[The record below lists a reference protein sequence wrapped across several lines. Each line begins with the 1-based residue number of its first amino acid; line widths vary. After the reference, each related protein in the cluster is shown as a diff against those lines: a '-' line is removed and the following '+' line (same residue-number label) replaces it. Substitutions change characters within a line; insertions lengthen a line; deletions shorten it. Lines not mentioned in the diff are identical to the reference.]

1 MLRRA
6 LPLLVMAALAAMHKA
21 PTLAAELT
29 AEQIVTKAYQVDGGR
44 DGVSR
49 LTFTF
54 RKPNAPEKKL
64 IYTMVWK
71 GYGGEGGV
79 DSKLLFFSE
88 FPPDDRGKAFMGY
101 IYSDDRMDDHWLYL
115 PELRMVRKM
124 NHDMH
129 EHHREDDE
137 FAPSDLTR
145 GDLVPRAPDADRHR
159 LAGEETVEGRAYYV
173 VESVPED
180 EDDENYPYSKTV
192 KWIAKD
198 NFLTERIDYYRGG
211 DQAAKRQRIK
221 WKKIDKFWVWEQVV
235 GEDLKDGSRTV
246 LDISDIRVNVGLKDQ
261 AFTARSLRN
270 GIESVLR

>member
-6 LPLLVMAALAAMHKA
+6 LSLLVV
-21 PTLAAELT
+21 TLAALSVHPTVAAEPT

-44 DGVSR
+44 DGLSR

-54 RKPNAPEKKL
+54 RKPNSAEKRL
-64 IYTMVWK
+64 IYTMAWK

-88 FPPDDRGKAFMGY
+88 YPPDDRGKAFLGY

-129 EHHREDDE
+129 EHHREEDE
-137 FAPSDLTR
+137 FAPSDLAR
-145 GDLVPRAPDADRHR
+145 GDLMPRVPTADRHR
-159 LAGEETVEGRAYYV
+159 LVGEQAINGRNYYV
-173 VESVPED
+173 VESVPKD
-180 EDDENYPYSKTV
+180 DDDENYPYSKVV
-192 KWIAKD
+192 KWIGKD
-198 NFLTERIDYYRGG
+198 DFLTDRIDYYTSG
-211 DQAAKRQRIK
+211 DQIAKRESFK
-221 WKKIDKFWVWEQVV
+221 WKKIDGKYWVWEQVV
-235 GEDLKDGSRTV
+235 GEDFTSGSRTV

-261 AFTARSLRN
+261 AFSTRSLRN
-270 GIESVLR
+270 GVDSVLR